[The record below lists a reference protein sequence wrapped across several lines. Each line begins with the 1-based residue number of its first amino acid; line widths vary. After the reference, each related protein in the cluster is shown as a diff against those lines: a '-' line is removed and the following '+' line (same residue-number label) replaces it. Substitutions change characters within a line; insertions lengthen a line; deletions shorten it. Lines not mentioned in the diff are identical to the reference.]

1 MSDFFIRINF
11 EVTEVSHTGYCSD
24 VEGEDDINTLV
35 YRKTETDDDP
45 CPIFVKNYC
54 NKNGKVD
61 KYGLERLSREER
73 HQYTYCGCGLNR
85 IIWKATSAR
94 LIKVNNIRAEFLGE
108 DYSSGEE

>member
-1 MSDFFIRINF
+1 MSDFVIRINF

-24 VEGEDDINTLV
+24 VEVEDAITKLV

-61 KYGLERLSREER
+61 EYGLERLSREER
-73 HQYTYCGCGLNR
+73 HHSDCGCGLNK